1 MEKRLTLDTVLDWTL
16 VLLISGA
23 LMLVGNYVGFG
34 VNILESIPGMLI
46 LVAISVMGLILSKLI
61 PVNIPAI
68 CYISIIGILIAIPAS
83 PISGYVVE
91 ATNKINL
98 LAICTPILAYT
109 GVSIGKSWADFKKI
123 GWRGIVVTL
132 LVIFGTFFMSA
143 LFAEGFM
150 RMQGIA

>member
-23 LMLVGNYVGFG
+23 LMIVGNYVGFG
-34 VNILESIPGMLI
+34 VNILEAVPGMLI
-46 LVAISVMGLILSKLI
+46 LVAISVVGLALAKLI
-61 PVNIPAI
+61 PIKAPAI

-83 PISGYVVE
+83 PISDAVVA

-143 LFAEGFM
+143 LFAEIFM
-150 RMQGIA
+150 RMQGIV